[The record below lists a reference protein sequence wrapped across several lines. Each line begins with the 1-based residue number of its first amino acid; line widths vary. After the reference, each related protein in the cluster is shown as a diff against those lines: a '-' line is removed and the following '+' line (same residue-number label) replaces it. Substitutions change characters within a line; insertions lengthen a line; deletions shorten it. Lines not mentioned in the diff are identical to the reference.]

1 MEKPFTEA
9 DLEKIRDAISRA
21 EASHAGEIVPY
32 IVGRVDDHEEARW
45 RGATIG
51 ALMASLLAGALYE
64 YQVFWGGLGMPW
76 ITLPAIVGAGLGFM
90 LSAYPPLAR
99 KLLSDADIDRRV
111 QRRAQ
116 AAFLEEQVFLTEK
129 RTGILIFLAVFE
141 HRAVILADAGIH
153 QVIPADT
160 WSELVDRLVAGI
172 KANQPAEA
180 LCETIA
186 QCGEILQ
193 SHDIPRANGNNDE
206 LNNDLRVRE
215 H

>member
-9 DLEKIRDAISRA
+9 DLEKIRDLTSSA
-21 EASHAGEIVPY
+21 EAGNAGEIVPY

-64 YQVFWGGLGMPW
+64 FQGFWGEPGMPW
-76 ITLPAIVGAGLGFM
+76 ITLPAIVGASLGFM

-141 HRAVILADAGIH
+141 HRAVILADSGIH
-153 QVIPADT
+153 KVIPADT
-160 WSELVDRLVAGI
+160 WTKLVNRLVAGI

-180 LCETIA
+180 LCETIV

-206 LNNDLRVRE
+206 LNNDLRVRDR
-215 H
+215 